1 LHDVTHFKMDK
12 VRQWILKNNTSIN
25 PDDLSDDLDLI
36 EHRVIDSLQFVE
48 FILFLETVIEEEVY
62 TKDFELNRIRSLQSI
77 EKYYFQK
84 ES

>member
-1 LHDVTHFKMDK
+1 MHDVTHFKMDK
-12 VRQWILKNNTSIN
+12 VKQWILKNNTSIN

-48 FILFLETVIEEEVY
+48 FILFLETVVGEEVY